1 MLHECYTIKRVF
13 MCQLGE
19 YQGCVFVGRVIFAH
33 KKWKPLRLPFFLI
46 KTALAVVGQ
55 DDVAIKITNTADG
68 FALFVKA
75 KFAD

>member
-13 MCQLGE
+13 MRQLGE

-33 KKWKPLRLPFFLI
+33 KKMETLKISIFLI

-55 DDVAIKITNTADG
+55 DDVAIKITDTADG
-68 FALFVKA
+68 FTLFIKA
-75 KFAD
+75 KFTD

>member
-1 MLHECYTIKRVF
+1 MLHDKARV
-13 MCQLGE
+13 
-19 YQGCVFVGRVIFAH
+19 YVSVGRVSGVRVCWAGDFSH
-33 KKWKPLRLPFFLI
+33 KKMETLKISIFLI

-68 FALFVKA
+68 FTLFIKA